1 MRVEGGVFAILTST
15 VTQKQLTVDS
25 LTLGTTY
32 DFTVEARNAQGY
44 SQASEVFNIL
54 HALKPS
60 KPNAPSLYNNGEQVI
75 IVWTAPSD
83 NGASISSYTI
93 QIQQSDGVSYSL
105 DTTNCDGTQATIV

>member
-44 SQASEVFNIL
+44 S
-54 HALKPS
+54 
-60 KPNAPSLYNNGEQVI
+60 
-75 IVWTAPSD
+75 
-83 NGASISSYTI
+83 
-93 QIQQSDGVSYSL
+93 
-105 DTTNCDGTQATIV
+105 